1 MLTEGTCGSE
11 FVMKG
16 GESIE
21 QNGVVQ
27 QKGEQLA
34 KRVMPIQ
41 QENRVPVAIQ
51 LPVGIFDREAIR
63 ILYGQ
68 KDGASTICL
77 YLMLIAFAAKSNRGG
92 ALYVADDIP
101 YDAESIASLTHM
113 NAKFVQNALN
123 SLAKYGLIRMKN
135 DAFYN
140 VGYGKL
146 VQFKAPRKKVGGA
159 A

>member
-11 FVMKG
+11 FVMEG

-21 QNGVVQ
+21 QNRVVQ
-27 QKGEQLA
+27 KTGEQLA
-34 KRVMPIQ
+34 KRVISIQ

-51 LPVGIFDREAIR
+51 LPVGIFDKEAIR

-92 ALYVADDIP
+92 TLYVADDIP
-101 YDAESIASLTHM
+101 YAIESIASLTHM
-113 NAKFVQNALN
+113 DAKFVQNALS

-135 DAFYN
+135 DAFYI

-146 VQFKAPRKKVGGA
+146 VQFKVPRKKAGGA